1 MNYQV
6 FLKPYLAA
14 LSVCLLLVAQGCSS
28 GPPEPDPAQ
37 AAKFDSFRVIAQCYE
52 GYTIQNGRA
61 PSSEKD
67 LLPLLRKAGVDPREL
82 LESVG
87 GGADVVVLWGAV
99 PDMKSP
105 EPVVMGYQ
113 TSSTNGQRLVITSMG
128 VVTMPDEEFYS
139 APFPRGH
146 KAPAKPAN

>member
-6 FLKPYLAA
+6 FLKPYLLA
-14 LSVCLLLVAQGCSS
+14 LSVCFLLVAQGCSS
-28 GPPEPDPAQ
+28 GPPEPDSVQ
-37 AAKFDSFRVIAQCYE
+37 GEHFESFSVIAQCYTD
-52 GYTIQNGRA
+52 YTMQNGRA
-61 PSSEKD
+61 PSSPND
-67 LLPLLRKAGVDPREL
+67 LLPLLRQAGVDPVEL
-82 LESVG
+82 LESLDG
-87 GGADVVVLWGAV
+87 GNDVVVLWGAI

-139 APFPRGH
+139 APFPPGH
-146 KAPAKPAN
+146 MAPAKPAN

>member
-6 FLKPYLAA
+6 FPIPYLSA
-14 LSVCLLLVAQGCSS
+14 LTVCLLMVVQGCS
-28 GPPEPDPAQ
+28 GPPEPDSAQ
-37 AAKFDSFRVIAQCYE
+37 GEHFESFAVISQCYTD
-52 GYTIQNGRA
+52 YTMQHGRA

-67 LLPLLRKAGVDPREL
+67 LLPLLRQAGVDPAEL
-82 LESVG
+82 LESLG
-87 GGADVVVLWGAV
+87 GGADVVVLWGAM
-99 PDMKSP
+99 PDMQSP
-105 EPVVMGYQ
+105 EPVVMGYE

-139 APFPRGH
+139 APFPPGH